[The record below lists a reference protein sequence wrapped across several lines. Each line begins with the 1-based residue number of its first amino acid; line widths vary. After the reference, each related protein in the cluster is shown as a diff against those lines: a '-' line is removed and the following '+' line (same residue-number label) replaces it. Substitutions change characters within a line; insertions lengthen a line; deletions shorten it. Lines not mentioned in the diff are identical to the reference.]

1 MPTLSASSRAVT
13 SAALAA
19 LLAVST
25 YLSHSASDAV
35 VVVLMV
41 IFAIGWPRLVD
52 LPAVLPRRILLL
64 TVAAIA
70 AVTVYLTQ
78 NLRMLAAVMAL
89 SVIAAFVVELA
100 RRDGR
105 PRLVESL
112 AASVSGL
119 VVLVS
124 GAGWLA
130 MPHSELGVAVVFTT
144 AGTLAAGAACAAIHL
159 PPWPHAI
166 ATIAGATLIG
176 LVAALTLPGLRFV
189 AVAIG
194 FATGL
199 LSAALY
205 QMLCRYAAAGRFGA
219 ALAAA
224 ALPVVVVGIPVY
236 TLVRFFLV

>member
-1 MPTLSASSRAVT
+1 MPTLSASSRAVM
-13 SAALAA
+13 SAAFAA

-25 YLSHSASDAV
+25 YLSHAVSDGV
-35 VVVLMV
+35 VIALML

-52 LPAVLPRRILLL
+52 VPAVNQRRALLL
-64 TVAAIA
+64 GMVVVAS
-70 AVTVYLTQ
+70 VTVYLTQ
-78 NLRMLAAVMAL
+78 NLRLLAGVMAL
-89 SVIAAFVVELA
+89 GVIASFILELA

-112 AASVSGL
+112 SASVAGL
-119 VVLVS
+119 VVIVS

-130 MPHSELGVAVVFTT
+130 MPHTELGVAVVLTT
-144 AGTLAAGAACAAIHL
+144 AGTLAAAAACAAIHL

-166 ATIAGATLIG
+166 TTILGATAIG

-205 QMLCRYAAAGRFGA
+205 QMLCKYAAAGRFSA

-224 ALPVVVVGIPVY
+224 SLPVVVVGIPVY